1 MDHSLSRLVELAR
14 RVEMTPEQKEAQR
27 RSLAYG
33 NTALENDRITREMI
47 DRQADAIDSQQ

>member
-1 MDHSLSRLVELAR
+1 MDRSLSRLVELAR
-14 RVEMTPEQKEAQR
+14 GVEMTPEQKEAQR

-47 DRQADAIDSQQ
+47 DRHADAIDPQR